1 MSDFGVGLVVG
12 QSMSKSNFAEMHGIA
27 LGWRDRAERLTNQ
40 LEEAN
45 SNAGALL
52 YRHNAAVAVM
62 KDMWRELAEANPESP
77 YADKEFVR
85 QRLAE
90 LTIQLAQED
99 GYSIDLQAD
108 RIMPLR

>member
-12 QSMSKSNFAEMHGIA
+12 QSMNAGVYGAA

-40 LEEAN
+40 LEAAD

-77 YADKEFVR
+77 YADKDFVR

-90 LTIQLAQED
+90 LATQLAQED
-99 GYSIDLQAD
+99 GYSIDLQSD